1 MCLLF
6 FFFKQKTAYEM
17 RISDWSSDV
26 CSSDLTGTLDQ
37 VELTVTE
44 IAKLESP
51 TALAVRPGSPDLY
64 IADKGGTV
72 RHIEVTEAEESRP
85 ARYELQRTPVLDLSD
100 EVIND
105 GEQGLL
111 GLAFS
116 SDGGRLYVDFTAA
129 PDGRTVV
136 LEYELDTRG
145 DVDEDTRRQL
155 LEVAQPYP
163 NHNGGQ
169 LATGRD
175 GYLYVGLGD
184 GGSAGDPDGNGQDPT
199 TLLGSILRIDPIAGS
214 EDGPAY
220 EIGRATV

>member
-116 SDGGRLYVDFTAA
+116 SDGGRFYVDFTAA
-129 PDGRTVV
+129 PAGRPARP
-136 LEYELDTRG
+136 ESE
-145 DVDEDTRRQL
+145 
-155 LEVAQPYP
+155 
-163 NHNGGQ
+163 
-169 LATGRD
+169 LATRVD
-175 GYLYVGLGD
+175 LD
-184 GGSAGDPDGNGQDPT
+184 ADTPP
-199 TLLGSILRIDPIAGS
+199 P
-214 EDGPAY
+214 PPK
-220 EIGRATV
+220 